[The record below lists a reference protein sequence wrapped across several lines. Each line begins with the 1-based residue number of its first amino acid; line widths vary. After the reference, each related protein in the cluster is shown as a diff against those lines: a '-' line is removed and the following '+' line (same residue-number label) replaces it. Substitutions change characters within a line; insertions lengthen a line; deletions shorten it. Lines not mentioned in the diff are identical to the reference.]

1 MLYSIQCT
9 KGIIGP
15 PYKGT
20 LQLLALAADPPSAV
34 HSLVNVGGPWIGAN
48 TRLAIH
54 SPELP
59 PQTPTLQR
67 YMGPMAA
74 YTQQYVLCCTKYS
87 LDHQVLIELR

>member
-67 YMGPMAA
+67 YMGPWRPI
-74 YTQQYVLCCTKYS
+74 LGCTIHS
-87 LDHQVLIELR
+87 LDHQVLIELLVKQP